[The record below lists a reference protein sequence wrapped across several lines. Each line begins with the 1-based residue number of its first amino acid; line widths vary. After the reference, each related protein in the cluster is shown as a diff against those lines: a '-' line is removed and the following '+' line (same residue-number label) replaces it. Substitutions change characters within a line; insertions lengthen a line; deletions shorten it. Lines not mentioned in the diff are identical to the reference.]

1 MFKQF
6 INSLKGDESFM
17 LASLLIFL
25 LFFIVATVALIK
37 MKKNHIDYMSNI
49 PLDEKPETY
58 N

>member
-6 INSLKGDESFM
+6 INSLQGDESFM
-17 LASLLIFL
+17 LASLFIFV
-25 LFFIVATVALIK
+25 LFFIVATVVLIK

-49 PLDEKPETY
+49 PLDEKTETY

>member
-6 INSLKGDESFM
+6 INSLQGDESFM

-25 LFFIVATVALIK
+25 LFFIGATVALIK

-49 PLDEKPETY
+49 PLDEK
-58 N
+58 NQNI